1 MDTRRTAWDV
11 IQSEDELSILE
22 EVIRAND
29 LISAVDKT
37 GIIVFAPTNDLLRSL
52 VTSGVPT
59 TSYYVKRVLLHHIMT
74 VTSLDNR
81 QLTTLNG
88 VITNSGTGVA

>member
-1 MDTRRTAWDV
+1 V

-37 GIIVFAPTNDLLRSL
+37 GIIVFAPTNRQLRPL
-52 VTSGVPT
+52 VEAGVPA
-59 TSYYVKRVLLHHIMT
+59 TSYYVKRVLLHHIVT
-74 VTSLDNR
+74 VASLENR

-88 VITNSGTGVA
+88 VITNSGTGMA